1 MLHIEGFDRAAA
13 LTPGGR
19 EIPITDWRG
28 DLPPTA
34 IIIQWRRRGGDVVAI
49 SLRRDIA
56 AQAYTQLLARP
67 GTMWLEITGAR
78 RVQPGAF
85 DGAPDGAPDG
95 DGVDL
100 RVYVARAGNPGEII
114 ADLHAYGVYPNG
126 VDWTVHE
133 QLLAVPPSWGRN
145 GRNTAYVPPT
155 DPTR

>member
-1 MLHIEGFDRAAA
+1 MLHIEGFDRALA
-13 LTPGGR
+13 LTPSWR
-19 EIPITDWRG
+19 EIPVADWRG
-28 DLPPTA
+28 DLPPTCV
-34 IIIQWRRRGGDVVAI
+34 IIQWRRRGGDVVAI

-67 GTMWLEITGAR
+67 GTMWLELSAAE

-85 DGAPDGAPDG
+85 DSAPG
-95 DGVDL
+95 DGIDL
-100 RVYVARAGNPGEII
+100 RVYVARAGAPGEII
-114 ADLHAYGVYPNG
+114 ADLHARGVYPNG

-145 GRNTAYVPPT
+145 ARNTAYVPPT